1 MPAGLMHTRRLC
13 EGLLPGLLLCLLQV
27 VAGCQLW
34 QPAQPRGQWLAVAA
48 PAEFGRAVQ
57 VTQMFTGHYRSRDMA
72 MPLTMPVELAI
83 SHDRMT
89 LVGFSHIGGALF
101 SATLAQGQIVH
112 TASPAL
118 PPGWEPAVLLQE
130 VQLALWPLSQLQA
143 HLLQPDITVV
153 QQGRERVLQ
162 YRGQPFIRI
171 RYSADDPLTGS
182 IQFEQLAQD
191 YRWTLETLPP

>member
-1 MPAGLMHTRRLC
+1 MHTRRLRAW
-13 EGLLPGLLLCLLQV
+13 LLLCLLQV

-57 VTQMFTGHYRSRDMA
+57 VSQMFTGHYRSRDM
-72 MPLTMPVELAI
+72 TMPVELAI

-112 TASPAL
+112 TTSPAL

-143 HLLQPDITVV
+143 HLLQPDIAVV
-153 QQGRERVLQ
+153 QQRRERVLQ